1 MALCEHYNTGDMD
14 VIFYRYSAIQCT
26 DSTVF
31 LFMDN
36 EIEVPTM
43 GNCSW
48 LRQFDSGGRNDAFLF
63 AVHWTLVKVSEVF
76 ISSDGKKKIRL
87 LYIRDPKD
95 KTRPYKGRFW

>member
-1 MALCEHYNTGDMD
+1 M
-14 VIFYRYSAIQCT
+14 IFYKYSAIQCT
-26 DSTVF
+26 DSGVF

-48 LRQFDSGGRNDAFLF
+48 LRQFDEGGRSEAFSF
-63 AVHWTLVKVSEVF
+63 AIRWTLVKVSEVL
-76 ISSDGKKKIRL
+76 ITSNGKKQIKL

-95 KTRPYKGRFW
+95 KTRPYKSRVL